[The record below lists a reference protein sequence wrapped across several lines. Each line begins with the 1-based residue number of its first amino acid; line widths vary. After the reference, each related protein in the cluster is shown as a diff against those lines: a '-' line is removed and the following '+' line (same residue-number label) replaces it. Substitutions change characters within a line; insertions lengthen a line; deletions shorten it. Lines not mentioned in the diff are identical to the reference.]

1 MRTRR
6 QRGGNRAAALKVL
19 GLPDNASENNIK
31 KAYRKKSL
39 IYHPDRE
46 GGNTKLF
53 QRLGA
58 AYEFL
63 TGERNSFNN
72 NNSSRTAKNNARP
85 TTPPS
90 RSHKANHNRYS
101 RAAEAARAA
110 QRAAAEAQ
118 EAEERASR
126 TKRAA
131 AQAEENARKAAVNAS
146 KKEAAAERAARG
158 LTKQQAADNAE
169 PNYTKPEYWK
179 KFTTPMSRMKSTYR
193 V

>member
-19 GLPDNASENNIK
+19 GLSANAAEKNIR
-31 KAYRKKSL
+31 KAYHKLSL
-39 IYHPDRE
+39 IYHPDK
-46 GGNTKLF
+46 GGNEREFK
-53 QRLGA
+53 RLGA
-58 AYEFL
+58 AYGFL

-72 NNSSRTAKNNARP
+72 NNSTRAKKNARA

-101 RAAEAARAA
+101 RAAETARAA
-110 QRAAAEAQ
+110 QKAAAEAQ
-118 EAEERASR
+118 ETAERATR

-131 AQAEENARKAAVNAS
+131 AKAEENARKAAVNAS

-179 KFTTPMSRMKSTYR
+179 KFTTPMPRMKSTYR